1 MGMIEHVTQFPQA
14 DVTAPDHPRATAAF
28 AVGIVSLVGAVF
40 VLPAALG
47 PVAWF
52 LGVSARRSI
61 EREPHRWGGRGQATA
76 GMVMGIIASAV
87 LALLAIASL
96 AFAGLFALALQ
107 LDTGYG

>member
-1 MGMIEHVTQFPQA
+1 MWMIDHVTQHLQA
-14 DVTAPDHPRATAAF
+14 DVTAPHHPRATAAF
-28 AVGIVSLVGAVF
+28 AGGIVSLVGAVF

-47 PVAWF
+47 PLAWY

-61 EREPHRWGGRGQATA
+61 EREPHRWDGRGQATA

-87 LALLAIASL
+87 LALLAVASL
-96 AFAGLFALALQ
+96 VFAGLFALALQ

>member
-1 MGMIEHVTQFPQA
+1 MIEHVTQHQPA
-14 DVTAPDHPRATAAF
+14 DVRVPDHPRATAAF

-47 PVAWF
+47 PLAWY

-61 EREPHRWGGRGQATA
+61 EREPGRWSGRGQATA
-76 GMVMGIIASAV
+76 GLVMGIVASAV
-87 LALLAIASL
+87 LALLVVASL

>member
-1 MGMIEHVTQFPQA
+1 MIEHVTQFPHA
-14 DVTAPDHPRATAAF
+14 NVRLPEHPRATAAL
-28 AVGIVSLVGAVF
+28 AVGIVSLAGAVF

-47 PVAWF
+47 PVAWY
-52 LGVSARRSI
+52 LGISARRSI

-96 AFAGLFALALQ
+96 AFAGLFALALR